1 MKLPMNKLRQLLLVL
16 LAGGMGFAQ
25 ARAAEGEVLSPTV
38 RQQALD
44 NAKKLLAPREISA
57 PAADPFHSE
66 AYNELVGMVG
76 KTPSTSTGGGAT
88 GPATPTGPR
97 TGRDQLQAIAAGL
110 KPSGYIVLGGQ
121 PTLLFG
127 QKRVKAGGSVTIT
140 FEGTEYTV
148 EITSI
153 VSPNF
158 TLRLNREE
166 FTRPIK

>member
-1 MKLPMNKLRQLLLVL
+1 MKNPLNQLIRLLLILSGGLSLAL
-16 LAGGMGFAQ
+16 LH
-25 ARAAEGEVLSPTV
+25 AAESDVASPTV
-38 RQQALD
+38 RQEALD
-44 NAKKLLAPREISA
+44 MAKKLLAPREIPA
-57 PAADPFHSE
+57 VAADPFHSGAFAE
-66 AYNELVGMVG
+66 VLKG
-76 KTPSTSTGGGAT
+76 TGRAPDAGT
-88 GPATPTGPR
+88 TTIRTDVSKPTGPR

-110 KPSGYIVLGGQ
+110 KPSGYIVLGGE

-140 FEGTEYTV
+140 FEGSEYTV

-153 VSPNF
+153 DRPNF